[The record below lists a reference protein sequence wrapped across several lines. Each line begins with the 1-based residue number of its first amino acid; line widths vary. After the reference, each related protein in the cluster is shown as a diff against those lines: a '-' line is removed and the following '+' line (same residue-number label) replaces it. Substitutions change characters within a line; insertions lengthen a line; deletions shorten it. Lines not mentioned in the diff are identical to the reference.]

1 MLISCPINIKT
12 IFDLDYIFN
21 DNEIL
26 KDFIIEIIEICE
38 KINEETQSKHSV
50 VFWKKVKYEY
60 LYLDY
65 KILIIALLNFLQKTD
80 ISVENFEKIKNEFSY
95 YDYEKLNNAM
105 CNLLF
110 ILAKKDIVY
119 FSDIKNYYS
128 QYQICINFEDINH
141 ITKMDRIS
149 IKYSKILQLFAN
161 NENMINEF
169 EKYIKRDFQ
178 FVNKKSKLRNK
189 VSYQIEQFSQF
200 REYFMN
206 EF

>member
-1 MLISCPINIKT
+1 MDGKMKNVRKVL
-12 IFDLDYIFN
+12 DLDCVFAN
-21 DNEIL
+21 NEVL

-60 LYLDY
+60 LYIDY

-119 FSDIKNYYS
+119 FSNIKKYYTA
-128 QYQICINFEDINH
+128 YVICINSEDINY
-141 ITKMDRIS
+141 ITKMNSIS
-149 IKYSKILQLFAN
+149 LKYSKILELFSN
-161 NENMINEF
+161 NKNMIAEF
-169 EKYIKRDFQ
+169 EKYIKRDFE
-178 FVNKKSKLRNK
+178 FVNKESKLRNK
-189 VSYQIEQFSQF
+189 SYYKIEQFSQF
-200 REYFMN
+200 RDYFMN
-206 EF
+206 EV

>member
-1 MLISCPINIKT
+1 MLINCPKNIKT

-26 KDFIIEIIEICE
+26 KDFVIEIIEICE
-38 KINEETQSKHSV
+38 KIDEETQSKHSV

-60 LYLDY
+60 LYVDY

-80 ISVENFEKIKNEFSY
+80 IAVENFENIKNEFSY
-95 YDYEKLNNAM
+95 YDYTKLHNSM
-105 CNLLF
+105 HNLLF

-119 FSDIKNYYS
+119 FSNIKKYYT
-128 QYQICINFEDINH
+128 QYEICTNFEDINY
-141 ITKMDRIS
+141 ITKMDGIS
-149 IKYSKILQLFAN
+149 IKYSKILQLFSN
-161 NENMINEF
+161 NKKMIEEF
-169 EKYIKRDFQ
+169 EKYIKRDFE

-189 VSYQIEQFSQF
+189 VYYQMEQFSQF
-200 REYFMN
+200 RDYFMS

>member
-12 IFDLDYIFN
+12 IFDLDIVFT
-21 DNEIL
+21 DNEVL
-26 KDFIIEIIEICE
+26 KDFIIEIIEVCE

-60 LYLDY
+60 LYIDY

-110 ILAKKDIVY
+110 ILVKKDIVY
-119 FSDIKNYYS
+119 FSDLKKYYAT
-128 QYQICINFEDINH
+128 YQICRNFKDINY
-141 ITKMDRIS
+141 ITKMDGIS
-149 IKYSKILQLFAN
+149 IKYTKILQLFSN
-161 NENMINEF
+161 NKNMIEEF
-169 EKYIKRDFQ
+169 EKYIKRDFE

-189 VSYQIEQFSQF
+189 VYYQIEQFSQF
-200 REYFMN
+200 RNYFMS